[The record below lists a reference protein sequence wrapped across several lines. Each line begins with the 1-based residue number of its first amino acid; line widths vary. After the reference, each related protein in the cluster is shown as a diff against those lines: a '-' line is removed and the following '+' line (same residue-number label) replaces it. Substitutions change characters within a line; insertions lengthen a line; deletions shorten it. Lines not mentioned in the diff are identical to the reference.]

1 MVPYINVYQ
10 GKSLTRLVR
19 GTVMQPIDVVMLTKN
34 SEHLLDR
41 CLASVYENVPVKN
54 LIVVDGFSTDRTLK
68 IVNKLNEA
76 HGNVTVLNVDGS
88 RARAREKGLRQVS
101 TEWFMFVDSDVI
113 LSRDWFRKAEK
124 NVKSDVGAVW
134 GVNID
139 VIPNVKDKRILK
151 LQSLIARQCFGLR
164 GGMHDT
170 LIRRE
175 AVEGIRIPEQLHAYE
190 DAYIINWIKGKGYK
204 TVIGDDIYCLH
215 FKSPANW
222 SLQNGVSQAIVEFRC
237 GLVYSHMYAYVFYYP
252 FFMFQWFLQLAL
264 QGVKGFLSPQ
274 RGPKMV

>member
-1 MVPYINVYQ
+1 
-10 GKSLTRLVR
+10 
-19 GTVMQPIDVVMLTKN
+19 MQPIDVVVLTKN

-41 CLASVYENVPVKN
+41 CLTSVYENVPVKN

-68 IVNKLNEA
+68 IVNKINKA
-76 HGNVTVLNVDGS
+76 HGNVTVLNVNGS
-88 RARAREKGLRQVS
+88 RASARQEGMRRVS

-113 LSRDWFRKAEK
+113 LGKDWVKKAEK
-124 NVKSDVGAVW
+124 YVKSEVGAVW
-134 GVNID
+134 GVNLDI
-139 VIPNVKDKRILK
+139 IPNFKDKRILK
-151 LQSLIARQCFGLR
+151 LQSLIARQCFSLR

-175 AVEGIRIPEQLHAYE
+175 AVKDINIPEELHAYE
-190 DAYIINWIKGKGYK
+190 DAYIINWIKGQGYK

-237 GLVYSHMYAYVFYYP
+237 GVVYSHLYEYMFYYP
-252 FFMFQWFLQLAL
+252 IFMFHWFLQLSI
-264 QGVKGFLSPQ
+264 QGAKGILPPQ
-274 RGPKMV
+274 RAPKMI

>member
-1 MVPYINVYQ
+1 M
-10 GKSLTRLVR
+10 
-19 GTVMQPIDVVMLTKN
+19 VMQPIDVVILTKN

-41 CLASVYENVPVKN
+41 CLASIYENVPVKN

-68 IVNKLNEA
+68 IVNKINEA

-88 RARAREKGLRQVS
+88 RAKAREKGLRQVS
-101 TEWFMFVDSDVI
+101 TEWFMFVDSDVL
-113 LSRDWFRKAEK
+113 LSRGWFRKAEK

-190 DAYIINWIKGKGYK
+190 DTYIINWIKGKGYK

-237 GLVYSHMYAYVFYYP
+237 GIVYSHMYAYVFYYP
-252 FFMFQWFLQLAL
+252 FFMFHWFIQLAL
-264 QGVKGFLSPQ
+264 HGVKGFLSPQ
-274 RGPKMV
+274 RDPKMIR

>member
-1 MVPYINVYQ
+1 
-10 GKSLTRLVR
+10 
-19 GTVMQPIDVVMLTKN
+19 MQPIDVVILTKN

-41 CLASVYENVPVKN
+41 CLTSVYENVPVKN

-139 VIPNVKDKRILK
+139 VWNRLK
-151 LQSLIARQCFGLR
+151 
-164 GGMHDT
+164 
-170 LIRRE
+170 IR
-175 AVEGIRIPEQLHAYE
+175 L
-190 DAYIINWIKGKGYK
+190 
-204 TVIGDDIYCLH
+204 
-215 FKSPANW
+215 
-222 SLQNGVSQAIVEFRC
+222 
-237 GLVYSHMYAYVFYYP
+237 YP
-252 FFMFQWFLQLAL
+252 ICT
-264 QGVKGFLSPQ
+264 
-274 RGPKMV
+274 